1 MKLIGKYQNGNYDV
15 SIFSDGT
22 KIRYTDDDDFV
33 PEFAECYDVKIT
45 DKCSQGCKWCYEGCK
60 KTGKHADLLGNANQN
75 FLNSLHPYTEVA
87 INGNDLDHPQLEGFL
102 NLLKLKKVIVN
113 ITVNQ
118 NQFLKNFDKLKFFQE
133 NLLVRG
139 IGVSFLEASDELV
152 EKVGQ
157 LNSVVLHTINGI
169 LSKEDIDWLK
179 DKGFKILILGYKN
192 LKRGSKYLE
201 ENQDRVKANQ
211 MYLKTALPS
220 LTNSFS
226 VISFDN
232 LSLEQLDVKRMLSD
246 EEWNEMYMGDDGMFT
261 FYVDLVKGEYAKSS
275 LDKKRYKIDG
285 KTCDEM
291 FQHIRK
297 ETSKK
302 LQPKTKKIVEPKNTK
317 K

>member
-102 NLLKLKKVIVN
+102 NLLKLKRVIVN

-139 IGVSFLEASDELV
+139 IGVSFLKASDELV

-179 DKGFKILILGYKN
+179 NKGFKILILGYKN

-201 ENQDRVKANQ
+201 ENQDRVKTNQ

-246 EEWNEMYMGDDGMFT
+246 EEWDEMYMGDDGMFT

-275 LDKKRYKIDG
+275 LDKKRYKMDG

>member
-1 MKLIGKYQNGNYDV
+1 MKLIGKYKNGNYDV

-33 PEFAECYDVKIT
+33 PNFAECYDVKIT

-60 KTGKHADLLGNANQN
+60 KTGKHADLLGEANQN
-75 FLNSLHPYTEVA
+75 FLNSLHPYSEVA

-102 NLLKLKKVIVN
+102 NLLKVKKVIVN

-139 IGVSFLEASDELV
+139 IGVSLLEANNELV
-152 EKVGQ
+152 EKMKQ
-157 LNSVVLHTINGI
+157 LDNAVLHTINGI
-169 LSKEDIDWLK
+169 LSKEDIDMLK
-179 DKGFKILILGYKN
+179 GKDLKILILGYKN
-192 LKRGSKYLE
+192 LKRGAKYFE
-201 ENQDRVKANQ
+201 ENTDKVKVNQ
-211 MYLKTALPS
+211 MYLKIALPS
-220 LTNSFS
+220 LLGDFN

-232 LSLEQLDVKRMLSD
+232 LSLEQLDVKSLISD
-246 EEWNEMYMGDDGMFT
+246 EEWNAMYMGDDGMFT

-275 LDKKRYKIDG
+275 LDKKRYKMDD

-297 ETSKK
+297 EIFKK
-302 LQPKTKKIVEPKNTK
+302 FKPKTKKNVEPKTK
-317 K
+317 KK

>member
-33 PEFAECYDVKIT
+33 PDFAECYDVKIT
-45 DKCSQGCKWCYEGCK
+45 DKCLQGCKWCYEGCK

-102 NLLKLKKVIVN
+102 NLLKLKRVIVN

-152 EKVGQ
+152 EKIGQ

-179 DKGFKILILGYKN
+179 NKGLKILILGYKN

-201 ENQDRVKANQ
+201 ENQDRVRANQ

-275 LDKKRYKIDG
+275 LDKKRYKMDG

>member
-1 MKLIGKYQNGNYDV
+1 MKLIGKYKNGNYDV

-33 PEFAECYDVKIT
+33 PNFAECYDVKIT

-60 KTGKHADLLGNANQN
+60 KTGKHADLLGEANQN

-102 NLLKLKKVIVN
+102 NLLKVKQVIVN
-113 ITVNQ
+113 VTVNQ

-139 IGVSFLEASDELV
+139 IGVSFLEASNELA

-169 LSKEDIDWLK
+169 LSKDDIDWLK

-201 ENQDRVKANQ
+201 ENQDSVKANQ
-211 MYLKTALPS
+211 MYLKTELPS
-220 LTNSFS
+220 LINSFS

-232 LSLEQLDVKRMLSD
+232 LSLEQLDVKSFLSD
-246 EEWNEMYMGDDGMFT
+246 EDWNAMYMGDDGMFT

-275 LDKKRYKIDG
+275 LEKKRHKING

-302 LQPKTKKIVEPKNTK
+302 FKPKTKKLLNQKNK
-317 K
+317 NK